1 MQQVAGRSG
10 VYRIGA
16 ADKVFNV
23 RAQVLEAAVPPVPGA
38 LEAPGSYGLV
48 LKGLPMPGTG
58 LGYVVECLDKD
69 TVRVLA
75 YIDPYGRAFST
86 PDVLAAPPAR
96 EPDLDFAR
104 FADQSRAGE
113 ERGCVEVRDGKGERQ
128 TAQYACVRGRYALFD
143 SWYDF
148 GPYGTDLPYAEALAR
163 AYLAFVHRPAM
174 GGPSVPERG
183 IGFVF
188 STLREEKLLPALR
201 SIVRT
206 VRGAEADPVLRPP
219 ALAAALARWLGEAGF
234 EQIDARGLAEDSL
247 RLVRTVRYADT
258 FFVAV
263 DDEKASVARREV
275 WALEGVLN
283 RFLLVSEAFGDRASL
298 ASDAD
303 CARWD
308 AYLIDTAASA
318 PLAFDL
324 ASETS
329 PGMPG
334 GEWAVRCAVSAALE
348 RLKLPFRAEALLRCD
363 VAEGVAALEV
373 TVPDAGLMPPW
384 RWIDGPAAAPG
395 APAGGGWA
403 AAPQAAREAQA
414 RRYAMH
420 VGLALALAAF
430 ESSSLVR
437 RVDLVARPLAAED
450 AEGKRAADGEHGEF
464 PRGDADAAPAC
475 YQVALRRELLADE
488 GFVHAARMG
497 DPAPLFGRAGA
508 LFDLPA
514 ADPFAVVGAL
524 PSAAARR
531 TLPEGADALV
541 PDPLASVLGTGDAA
555 GLRIEADAYRRRIGE
570 RLADRIVRSAT
581 ATEAIRIAREEQD
594 AAEARGDGLAVSA
607 CMRLMAAL
615 AEGSLDT
622 EDQNAIVGCFLGEDR
637 CLVALGRART
647 AAAQDPDR
655 AVSILIDA
663 VTETA
668 ALDGYV
674 DGAKTAYRSFDSY
687 AARVCYN
694 RALSAARNGQPRPA
708 SATGDAHSAAPDAAA
723 PVVPDLALLAAAD
736 APRRIELAP
745 DSFYLCH
752 LEIVRLLEH
761 SFERTDEALRYG
773 RRAIELAPTT
783 AAGYRQLGRAF
794 MLVGDMENAEK
805 TLVGGLNI
813 AVQPDDIAMA
823 YYQLAYVR
831 WKAGDPRAGALCY
844 VKSLATS
851 PVVAMQATAE
861 LHELVEETGA
871 ALPDKETVDGELE
884 EAGVPVAPTAAMLD
898 MLDQGA
904 AAAADAGMFPA
915 ARNLLVLRLRYRP
928 DDALVNVLRSLED

>member
-1 MQQVAGRSG
+1 MQQVAGRNG

-16 ADKVFNV
+16 ADKMFNV

-38 LEAPGSYGLV
+38 PEAPGSYGLV

-58 LGYVVECLDKD
+58 MGYVVECLDKD

-104 FADQSRAGE
+104 FADQGRAGE
-113 ERGCVEVRDGKGERQ
+113 ERGCVEVRDGEGERQ
-128 TAQYACVRGRYALFD
+128 AAQYACARGRYALFD

-188 STLREEKLLPALR
+188 SMLREEKLLAALR

-234 EQIDARGLAEDSL
+234 EQIDARSLAEDSL

-258 FFVAV
+258 FYVAV
-263 DDEKASVARREV
+263 DDEKAPVARREV
-275 WALEGVLN
+275 WALEGALN

-298 ASDAD
+298 ASDVD

-318 PLAFDL
+318 PLAFEL

-329 PGMPG
+329 SGVSG
-334 GEWAVRCAVSAALE
+334 GEWALRCAVSAALE

-363 VAEGVAALEV
+363 VVEGAAALEV
-373 TVPDAGLMPPW
+373 TVPDAGLMPTW
-384 RWIDGPAAAPG
+384 RWVDGPAAAPG

-403 AAPQAAREAQA
+403 AVPHAEREAQA
-414 RRYAMH
+414 GRYAMH

-430 ESSSLVR
+430 ENSPLVR

-450 AEGKRAADGEHGEF
+450 AEDKRSVDGDHAEF
-464 PRGDADAAPAC
+464 PRGEADVAPAY
-475 YQVALRRELLADE
+475 YQVTLRRELLADE
-488 GFVHAARMG
+488 GFVRAARMG
-497 DPAPLFGRAGA
+497 DPVPLFMRAGA

-524 PSAAARR
+524 PSATARR
-531 TLPEGADALV
+531 TLPERADAPV

-647 AAAQDPDR
+647 AAAQEPDR

-663 VTETA
+663 VAETA

-694 RALSAARNGQPRPA
+694 RALSAARNGQPRSA
-708 SATGDAHSAAPDAAA
+708 SAAGDAHPAPPDAAA

-773 RRAIELAPTT
+773 RRSIELAPTT

-871 ALPDKETVDGELE
+871 ALPDKEAVDGELE
-884 EAGVPVAPTAAMLD
+884 KAGVPVAPTTAMLD

-904 AAAADAGMFPA
+904 AAATDAGMLPA